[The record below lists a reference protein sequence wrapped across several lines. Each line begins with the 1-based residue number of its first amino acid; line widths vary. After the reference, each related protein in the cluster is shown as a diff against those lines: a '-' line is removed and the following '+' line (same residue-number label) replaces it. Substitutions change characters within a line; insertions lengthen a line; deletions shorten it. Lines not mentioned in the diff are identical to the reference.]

1 MSTFTW
7 SQCISTSA
15 ETLKPTDGGQA
26 FGAQIN
32 SGNAMI
38 GSVLNKLYLHLV
50 KRAPGTASSDTVY
63 VKYYPSTATNP
74 VTDTALATSDTFP
87 VDDLA
92 SGSGGYPG
100 TTVPFTFSSPP
111 TISADDWFLVETD
124 MAYNSNGSPELFGVQ
139 QDCTDNTKWVQWHDA
154 TLQFL
159 TDSDIVGTAE
169 YSDAPAGNIT
179 FPQIP
184 QPKYIINSGFKS

>member
-1 MSTFTW
+1 MSEVLINPYRFPVPVTSTFTW
-7 SQCISTSA
+7 SQCVSTNNF
-15 ETLKPTDGGQA
+15 TLKPTDGGQA
-26 FGAQIN
+26 AGAQIN

-38 GSVLNKLYLHLV
+38 GSVLDKLYLHLV

-63 VKYYPSTATNP
+63 VKYYPSTATDP
-74 VTDTALATSDTFP
+74 VTDTALATSDTFA
-87 VDDLA
+87 VSSLTT
-92 SGSGGYPG
+92 GGYPA
-100 TTVPFTFSSPP
+100 TTVTFTFSSPP

-169 YSDAPAGNIT
+169 YTG
-179 FPQIP
+179 
-184 QPKYIINSGFKS
+184 